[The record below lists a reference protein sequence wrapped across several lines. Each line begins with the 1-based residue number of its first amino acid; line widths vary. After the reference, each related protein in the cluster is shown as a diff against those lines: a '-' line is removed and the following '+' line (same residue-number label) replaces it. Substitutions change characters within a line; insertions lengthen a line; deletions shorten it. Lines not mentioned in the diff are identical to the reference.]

1 MVSSVVNIQGLSVD
15 KLRFVALLLCKTR
28 HNNDTQSLDVYYQ
41 VVEQC
46 LLRLTASSSD
56 SFPLVVDSLQCLL
69 ISKSQY
75 MDSLRVSSILEICQF
90 SSRLADILR
99 SDYYCVH
106 SLQLIITLLVVVL
119 DITEDLPFAQNDEVL
134 QLILSRGMDLGG
146 QSNSSNQFDSLN
158 RRLCLQLSTLLV
170 EKFSQRYNWILWV
183 ILDCFSKNISSNP
196 QFKNTL
202 QGRLYN
208 NATQSL
214 DVHNVAMIKE
224 ESQLVNSLA
233 CQYNVWMS
241 QKRLYAASFIAY
253 CITGTRMCID
263 QLKIVD
269 RNETLS
275 ANSSDDGTGN
285 KLQLDAD
292 NIDRV
297 RKIVA
302 LNLNSLYAL
311 TAGSEAYDVLSNVHH
326 QLQQS
331 QLMLDDTRFRD
342 ILVPSLDMAIQSADQ
357 MSFGH
362 IIYYLAHIRNQIKRL
377 LDSENTNN
385 NIAVLDELF
394 YYFEAASTFY
404 VSQLLFIVS
413 SSFDTQLEMDG
424 GEEQKYSKIQR
435 ENIAFECGSDLVDA
449 LSSLQDLFHDELS
462 SGQQQQQ
469 YSSNLNYLKRLQKQ
483 VEDCIDQQR

>member
-1 MVSSVVNIQGLSVD
+1 MVNSVVNIQGLSVD

-28 HNNDTQSLDVYYQ
+28 HNNDTQLLDVYYQ

-56 SFPLVVDSLQCLL
+56 SFPLVVDSIQCLL
-69 ISKSQY
+69 ISKSLY
-75 MDSLRVSSILEICQF
+75 MDSSRVSSILERCQF

-99 SDYYCVH
+99 RDYQSVH

-134 QLILSRGMDLGG
+134 QLILTRGMDLGG
-146 QSNSSNQFDSLN
+146 QSSSNQFDSLN

-183 ILDCFSKNISSNP
+183 ILDSFSKSISSNR

-202 QGRLYN
+202 LGRLFN
-208 NATQSL
+208 NGTQSL
-214 DVHNVAMIKE
+214 DVFNVAMIKE

-241 QKRLYAASFIAY
+241 QKRLYAAQFIAY

-269 RNETLS
+269 RNETLF

-285 KLQLDAD
+285 KLQLDGD
-292 NIDRV
+292 NIDSV

-302 LNLNSLYAL
+302 LNLNSIYAL
-311 TAGSEAYDVLSNVHH
+311 TAGVEAFDVLSNVHH

-331 QLMLDDTRFRD
+331 QIMLDDTRFRD

-377 LDSENTNN
+377 LDSESNNN
-385 NIAVLDELF
+385 NIAILNELF

-424 GEEQKYSKIQR
+424 GKEQKYSKIHR

-462 SGQQQQQ
+462 SGQQQL
-469 YSSNLNYLKRLQKQ
+469 YSSNLKYLKSLQKQ
-483 VEDCIDQQR
+483 VEDCIDQQ

>member
-28 HNNDTQSLDVYYQ
+28 HNDTSLLDVYYQ

-46 LLRLTASSSD
+46 VLRLTASSSD

-75 MDSLRVSSILEICQF
+75 MDSSRVSGILERCQL

-99 SDYYCVH
+99 RDYQSMR

-119 DITEDLPFAQNDEVL
+119 DIIEDLPFAQNDEVL

-146 QSNSSNQFDSLN
+146 HSNSSTNKPDHLN

-170 EKFSQRYNWILWV
+170 EKFSQRYNWILWI
-183 ILDCFSKNISSNP
+183 ILDSFSKNISLNS
-196 QFKNTL
+196 QFKYTP
-202 QGRLYN
+202 QGRLFN
-208 NATQSL
+208 SSAQSL
-214 DVHNVAMIKE
+214 DVHNVAMVKE

-233 CQYNVWMS
+233 CQNNVWLS

-253 CITGTRMCID
+253 CITRTRMCID
-263 QLKIVD
+263 HLKIVD

-275 ANSSDDGTGN
+275 ANNGDDGTGN
-285 KLQLDAD
+285 KQQLDGD
-292 NIDRV
+292 NIDSV

-302 LNLNSLYAL
+302 LNLNSIYAL
-311 TAGSEAYDVLSNVHH
+311 TAGSEAFDVLSDVHH

-331 QLMLDDTRFRD
+331 QTMLDDTRFKD
-342 ILVPSLDMAIQSADQ
+342 ILVPSLDMAILSVDQ

-377 LDSENTNN
+377 LDSGSNN
-385 NIAVLDELF
+385 NVAVLDELF

-413 SSFDTQLEMDG
+413 GYGMLLEMDG
-424 GEEQKYSKIQR
+424 GKEQKYNKIQR

-449 LSSLQDLFHDELS
+449 LSSLQELFHDELS
-462 SGQQQQQ
+462 SGQQSQQSYQ
-469 YSSNLNYLKRLQKQ
+469 SNLNYLKRLQQ
-483 VEDCIDQQR
+483 YVENCIDQQ